1 MLNVLCYVYIYKILE
16 CSSEFNYVLWKTV
29 WNLAYSVFFQWVWLC
44 LWRASTFACFGGFEI
59 LNIHNMRWTFQQ
71 QLKRDKFYKGWNSLS
86 IFLCWHLEKLQGIES
101 DLKGI
106 HPFKPLLWQTM
117 RTESWF
123 LGLRHMYKIAVL
135 ILF

>member
-1 MLNVLCYVYIYKILE
+1 MLNVLYYVYTFGRLE
-16 CSSEFNYVLWKTV
+16 CSSEINYVPLKLSEFLLILYFS
-29 WNLAYSVFFQWVWLC
+29 NECGWVYGEQVLLPVLVALEFLIYISWGEL
-44 LWRASTFACFGGFEI
+44 LE
-59 LNIHNMRWTFQQ
+59 Q
-71 QLKRDKFYKGWNSLS
+71 QLKRDNFYKGWNSLS

-135 ILF
+135 IFF